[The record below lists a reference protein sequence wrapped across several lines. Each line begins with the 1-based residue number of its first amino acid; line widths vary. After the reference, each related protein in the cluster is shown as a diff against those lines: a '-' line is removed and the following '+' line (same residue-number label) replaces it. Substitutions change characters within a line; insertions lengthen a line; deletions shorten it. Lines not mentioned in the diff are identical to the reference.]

1 MAEASGSRRAL
12 QTFQAASDGLL
23 TKVLFLHLAICVGVA
38 IYNGS
43 WGPALLIG
51 VPAAVVPYL
60 LMRMEPGG
68 LVSRLAVA
76 AAFMIYAALL
86 IHQTQGLIEA
96 HFGIFVLLAFLV
108 LYCDVLPVV
117 LAAALIAVH
126 HVFFALLQAN
136 GFGVYVFPQAGTVGL
151 VTLHA
156 VYVVVESVVLCFVAL
171 RLRAMVMD
179 AAEVSQFAEGAGQG
193 KLDYRF
199 DPAKVASSAVIGA
212 VARMQERLRESLSMV
227 RESSE
232 RLAEY
237 ATRLNASAD
246 GIANSAANQS
256 DSTANMA
263 AAVQEMATSIAT
275 ITNEATDARQ
285 FSLASRDAAKEGNAV
300 VKYAVTEISGIADV
314 ISQASVRV
322 EELGEKSE
330 RAAQIVNIIQE
341 IADQTNLLALN
352 AAIEAARAGETGRGF
367 AVVADEVRKLAE
379 RTTKATNEIN
389 LMMAEMRS
397 SKDMVLASINDAV
410 VKVES
415 GVGHASDAGGRMDEI
430 TTQAERV
437 GGVVES
443 ISGSLAE
450 QSTVT
455 EQIARH
461 VEQIAQR
468 ADAASSAT
476 QDIAGEA
483 RSVDDVA
490 KRLKNAMAQFTI

>member
-1 MAEASGSRRAL
+1 
-12 QTFQAASDGLL
+12 
-23 TKVLFLHLAICVGVA
+23 
-38 IYNGS
+38 
-43 WGPALLIG
+43 
-51 VPAAVVPYL
+51 
-60 LMRMEPGG
+60 
-68 LVSRLAVA
+68 
-76 AAFMIYAALL
+76 
-86 IHQTQGLIEA
+86 
-96 HFGIFVLLAFLV
+96 
-108 LYCDVLPVV
+108 
-117 LAAALIAVH
+117 
-126 HVFFALLQAN
+126 
-136 GFGVYVFPQAGTVGL
+136 
-151 VTLHA
+151 
-156 VYVVVESVVLCFVAL
+156 
-171 RLRAMVMD
+171 
-179 AAEVSQFAEGAGQG
+179 
-193 KLDYRF
+193 
-199 DPAKVASSAVIGA
+199 
-212 VARMQERLRESLSMV
+212 
-227 RESSE
+227 
-232 RLAEY
+232 
-237 ATRLNASAD
+237 
-246 GIANSAANQS
+246 
-256 DSTANMA
+256 
-263 AAVQEMATSIAT
+263 
-275 ITNEATDARQ
+275 
-285 FSLASRDAAKEGNAV
+285 
-300 VKYAVTEISGIADV
+300 
-314 ISQASVRV
+314 
-322 EELGEKSE
+322 
-330 RAAQIVNIIQE
+330 VNIIQE